1 MKRVASLSTWM
12 LLLSTLFIFLA
23 PVPQAQAAPCA
34 TPTESSFTETGTTY
48 TLQTF
53 SAKSNNCSWTVPSN
67 VNSIRIVIV
76 GGGGGAG
83 FGGCGGGGGAGRVVV
98 SNNAFSVTSGS
109 QITLTVG
116 DSGTGGWAGP
126 TSGYWT
132 MGKNGET
139 SSATINGVTYSAS
152 GGGGGAGGT
161 TATVGLNGGS
171 GGGGAAREDSR
182 PPAPPELLL
191 YLRRSAVGVVVA
203 TVVFV
208 ALSEKITTPSESW
221 TA

>member
-171 GGGGAAREDSR
+171 GGGGTGCIATAEIAIDIDKTDSFGDNNKFK
-182 PPAPPELLL
+182 AE
-191 YLRRSAVGVVVA
+191 SANVIN
-203 TVVFV
+203 FD
-208 ALSEKITTPSESW
+208 ESNPFGEINN
-221 TA
+221 A